1 MQKFLSPFPAATT
14 STPSMVILGHKNLF
28 TSAMIWL
35 CTAFELFAV
44 LSTRGKNQKA
54 KHLCVPNIF
63 YFLCKNMLFVY
74 KQNLFKIPFLNYIFF
89 PPFFSVCRDPL
100 CPCSLCLFFHTL
112 TLSRLLLHNLCAQG
126 NPWRSFV
133 ALSVFGWENFYH
145 MHDDVCMCVLTTIS
159 QRVCVRVFNSWSVSV
174 REIVNLV

>member
-35 CTAFELFAV
+35 CTAFELVAV

-74 KQNLFKIPFLNYIFF
+74 KQNLFKILFLNYIFF
-89 PPFFSVCRDPL
+89 PAFFSPCVGTL
-100 CPCSLCLFFHTL
+100 CAPAHCAYFSTLSLCHGCYCIIYVRREILGGP
-112 TLSRLLLHNLCAQG
+112 LLHFRFLVGKTFIICMTMYVCA
-126 NPWRSFV
+126 
-133 ALSVFGWENFYH
+133 Y
-145 MHDDVCMCVLTTIS
+145 
-159 QRVCVRVFNSWSVSV
+159 
-174 REIVNLV
+174 